1 MNANSR
7 SFNKSPDAISANIK
21 RVLKN
26 KDEKLRK
33 LSQKVF
39 KKENKELTFK
49 PSINKKSDVMMRQI
63 VDRSMSGSSIAM
75 DRLHREAYTREK
87 RREECKNDILKATCP
102 FKPITNVQKN
112 QHCKARYN
120 VSPTSALSVKSKLS
134 ALSDLSKTS
143 KNLIKK
149 KEKIVTTPLAKKS
162 MLSNKNSQNSSIS
175 KAKSSHRNPNK
186 NKQIGSNQ
194 DSNNTNYSNRNQ
206 IFDNVSDTSM
216 SQNFALIGDLTTDP
230 KRFLSKKY
238 LQQTNSQSYEQIES
252 RCLKDISNTYVPSHD
267 LLF

>member
-1 MNANSR
+1 
-7 SFNKSPDAISANIK
+7 
-21 RVLKN
+21 
-26 KDEKLRK
+26 
-33 LSQKVF
+33 
-39 KKENKELTFK
+39 
-49 PSINKKSDVMMRQI
+49 
-63 VDRSMSGSSIAM
+63 
-75 DRLHREAYTREK
+75 
-87 RREECKNDILKATCP
+87 
-102 FKPITNVQKN
+102 
-112 QHCKARYN
+112 
-120 VSPTSALSVKSKLS
+120 
-134 ALSDLSKTS
+134 
-143 KNLIKK
+143 
-149 KEKIVTTPLAKKS
+149 